1 MAKKG
6 YSFGALVDK
15 VEADKVEVDGK
26 IAKNV
31 VDIAGKAPTSHTHT
45 PNQVGLENVPN
56 IVHTTNATKDT
67 VVVRDNSGD
76 VNARL
81 IRSDYQDEATISG
94 GLVFRK
100 STTDNY
106 HRVCTNTEN
115 IRAWLGVKDGN
126 TTYNILQDLAPSDNL
141 NNVIATGKYHN
152 PASANATSANNYPEA
167 LAGKLEV
174 FASGAMVYQ
183 EYLTYN
189 TNVLYTRCRYDSTWF
204 SWKQAVNT
212 DLTATTNRAGIV
224 RLSNSLTSTSQTE
237 AASAEAVRLAHHAA
251 YKDMSSSVDGSTVNL
266 NTILKTGWYGFHS
279 NYQATKDKGFPED
292 GCAGVLEVVAMDG
305 TDFVSQTYRSHRSS
319 GFWTRSAYD
328 NRSLANTGWTRGGWS
343 GVYINGGAN
352 YEHFGQAAS
361 IRRVDTGM
369 WVITTAEDFSLYSA
383 QASGGSNGTSHG
395 ILYSKR
401 TSKRTIEIICGSE
414 AAVGNRVVP
423 EQIHVNWI

>member
-81 IRSDYQDEATISG
+81 IRSNYQDEATISG

-152 PASANATSANNYPEA
+152 PASASATTENNYPVA
-167 LAGKLEV
+167 IAGRLEV

-189 TNVLYTRCRYDSTWF
+189 TNVLYTRCRYNSTWF

-224 RLSNSLTSTSQTE
+224 RLNSSLTSTSQTE
-237 AASAEAVRLAHHAA
+237 AATAGALKIVSDKLNTHTDRYSDLYYMAINTGLPTGRVMWDCTQWRSIPEGT
-251 YKDMSSSVDGSTVNL
+251 YWFDGS
-266 NTILKTGWYGFHS
+266 H
-279 NYQATKDKGFPED
+279 
-292 GCAGVLEVVAMDG
+292 
-305 TDFVSQTYRSHRSS
+305 
-319 GFWTRSAYD
+319 YD
-328 NRSLANTGWTRGGWS
+328 NRPNCNAYDWIGLPHPWP
-343 GVYINGGAN
+343 
-352 YEHFGQAAS
+352 YEHGSLTISRDSHQVTM
-361 IRRVDTGM
+361 IGVT
-369 WVITTAEDFSLYSA
+369 EDS
-383 QASGGSNGTSHG
+383 
-395 ILYSKR
+395 SKR
-401 TSKRTIEIICGSE
+401 LLIGSHYQRID
-414 AAVGNRVVP
+414 GRPIWRV
-423 EQIHVNWI
+423 I